1 VFRGHCSQCLPNIHP
16 MSTRCTFVESIRT
29 LAMTKDEALLETL
42 ESIQEITEAVK
53 ALDAED
59 KAA

>member
-1 VFRGHCSQCLPNIHP
+1 